1 MGLPKILTIWIQR
14 RLLSSG
20 FSISYLKGLEP
31 LMLESIQILD
41 EVLASKCI
49 TYELLS
55 HIVERS
61 SGLVSLIKSL
71 RI

>member
-1 MGLPKILTIWIQR
+1 
-14 RLLSSG
+14 
-20 FSISYLKGLEP
+20 
-31 LMLESIQILD
+31 MLESIQILD